1 MNTVE
6 ALRRKLEQA
15 HEGDGAPA
23 SQTTGRKSRRCK
35 VALVGSVAPHVTH
48 QVVNLLHGR
57 LRTAGLITFCAFAA
71 FLVWKLVAPHVT
83 GNKTPS
89 TQVELALQAAEVA
102 LLGGLA
108 LWLCVRPGLSLNTL
122 RWIELAMFGS
132 AGAYFAWLQ
141 FVLLQNADLREQ
153 VAGHEIVAHLTASA
167 NGMKWLVLMVIYG
180 TFIPNTWRRCAA
192 VIGVMV
198 LTPLLLM
205 TVVCWGCLKI
215 GPYLPDMLFTTC
227 IQLALGAAVAIF
239 GSYKIGALQQEAFE
253 ARALG
258 QYRLKKKLGAGGM
271 GEVYL
276 AEHVLLRRPCA
287 IKLIRP
293 DQAGDPTNLSRFERE
308 VQTMATLT
316 HWNTVEIFD
325 YGHAEDGTF
334 YYVMEYLPGLSLQEL
349 VDEYGPLEPARVVHF
364 LRQMCAALN
373 EAHSIGMIHRDI
385 KPSNV
390 IACQR
395 GGVHDVVKLLDFG
408 LVQPFGLPAQEGQKL
423 TIQGTILGSPPFM
436 SPEQAVGNG
445 QLDARSDIYSLGAV
459 AYFLLTG
466 QPPFPRDTSMQILMA
481 HVYEP
486 VTPLHEL
493 RRDLPADLEEVVL
506 KCLKKNPSQR
516 YPDVETLDQALA
528 ACQCAAGWTRPCAAD
543 WWKKH
548 VARKTDT
555 MQNAAAL
562 TEAM

>member
-6 ALRRKLEQA
+6 ALRRDLERVQD
-15 HEGDGAPA
+15 GDGMPA

-35 VALVGSVAPHVTH
+35 VALVGSVAPHVTQ
-48 QVVNLLHGR
+48 QVESLLHRR
-57 LRTAGLITFCAFAA
+57 LLTAGLITFFAFAA
-71 FLVWKLVAPHVT
+71 YLVWRLVNPVWKDLSL
-83 GNKTPS
+83 GG
-89 TQVELALQAAEVA
+89 VDLALHAVVVTV
-102 LLGGLA
+102 LGGLS
-108 LWLCVRPGLSLNTL
+108 LWLWIRPDLCLNTL
-122 RWIELAMFGS
+122 RWIELVLFSS
-132 AGAYFAWLQ
+132 AGAYFAWMQ
-141 FVLLQNADLREQ
+141 VILLQNPEVRELADGHRIIATMA
-153 VAGHEIVAHLTASA
+153 AGA
-167 NGMKWLVLMVIYG
+167 NGMRWFTLMVIYG

-192 VIGVMV
+192 VVGVFVLVPLALMV
-198 LTPLLLM
+198 IF
-205 TVVCWGCLKI
+205 CWNCLKF
-215 GPYLPDMLFTTC
+215 GPFLPDMLFVTC
-227 IQLALGAAVAIF
+227 IHLALGAAVAVF
-239 GSYKIGALQQEAFE
+239 GSYKISALQQEAFE

-293 DQAGDPTNLSRFERE
+293 DQAGDPTNLTRFERE

-316 HWNTVEIFD
+316 HWNTVEVFD
-325 YGHAEDGTF
+325 FGHAEDGTF

-349 VDEYGPLEPARVVHF
+349 VDEFGPVEPARVVHF
-364 LRQMCAALN
+364 LRQVCAALG

-390 IACQR
+390 LACQR
-395 GGVHDVVKLLDFG
+395 GGIHDVAKLLDFG

-423 TIQGTILGSPPFM
+423 TIQGTILGSPPYM
-436 SPEQAVGNG
+436 SPEQAVGKG
-445 QLDARSDIYSLGAV
+445 ELDARSDIYSLGAV

-481 HVYEP
+481 HVYEQ

-493 RRDLPADLEEVVL
+493 RRDVPADLEEVVL

-516 YPDVETLDQALA
+516 YPDVESLDEALA

-543 WWKKH
+543 WWKH
-548 VARKTDT
+548 HGTRREDT
-555 MQNAAAL
+555 EQNAAAL